1 MKRDEMLK
9 IVSELL
15 TVLYGKNVTL
25 MEAESIAYMFNE
37 RVKKEIAAEG
47 EHYKNTGTFKD
58 VRRGKQFVRF
68 WIGAISK

>member
-47 EHYKNTGTFKD
+47 EHYKNTGPFK
-58 VRRGKQFVRF
+58 KAPQ
-68 WIGAISK
+68 

>member
-15 TVLYGKNVTL
+15 TVLYGKNVTM

-37 RVKKEIAAEG
+37 QVKKEIITAG
-47 EHYKNTGTFKD
+47 EHYKRLGTFKKSPS
-58 VRRGKQFVRF
+58 VRE
-68 WIGAISK
+68 A